1 MEFSN
6 RLSLFILLICSA
18 LIAAYS
24 CGDANQ
30 KPSTK
35 VPLDPR
41 ILELSTR
48 VEKEKRLHNLIFLSI
63 FSGTIITILLST
75 VGFVVDDYVKQFK
88 WREQHTRRKS

>member
-1 MEFSN
+1 MEFNN
-6 RLSLFILLICSA
+6 RLILFILFICSA

-48 VEKEKRLHNLIFLSI
+48 VEKEKRLHNLICLSI
-63 FSGTIITILLST
+63 FSGTIITILFSIM
-75 VGFVVDDYVKQFK
+75 GFAVHDYVRDVK
-88 WREQHTRRKS
+88 WREQHRKRKS